1 MAPVLIATRLGVLKI
16 VQRNF
21 VVVLTLDQL
30 KNLVT
35 QPLVWYVVVRRCNT
49 LVPGIQEYNEEYV
62 SQWDPMDSLVTSMRV
77 RVKHILDLWGLRAG
91 SIVLVCLYAF
101 FTIFTIL
108 MLREDQAFLFGSY
121 YESVQEW
128 CSYIDFVVVHIF
140 ALELLLKFLAYGL
153 AFVYPIMPNLWE
165 C

>member
-1 MAPVLIATRLGVLKI
+1 MFMVAPVLISMRMNVQDIVL
-16 VQRNF
+16 RNF
-21 VVVLTLDQL
+21 AVVLSLDQL
-30 KNLVT
+30 KNIVT

-101 FTIFTIL
+101 FTIFVII
-108 MLREDQAFLFGSY
+108 FLKEEEGT
-121 YESVQEW
+121 
-128 CSYIDFVVVHIF
+128 
-140 ALELLLKFLAYGL
+140 LL
-153 AFVYPIMPNLWE
+153 
-165 C
+165 